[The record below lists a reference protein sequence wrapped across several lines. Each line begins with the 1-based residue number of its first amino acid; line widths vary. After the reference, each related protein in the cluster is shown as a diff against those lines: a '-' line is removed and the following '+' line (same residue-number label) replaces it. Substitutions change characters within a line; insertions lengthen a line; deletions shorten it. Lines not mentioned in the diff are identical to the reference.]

1 MVRRDSKISNPI
13 QFKDSK
19 FVITMN
25 RFIYIVFKI
34 INNKI
39 KIGLS
44 KIKWNG

>member
-34 INNKI
+34 IKNKK

-44 KIKWNG
+44 KIKWNS